1 MLQTHEKEEL
11 IRHEII
17 NANYSI
23 QDFYQFLRNSK
34 VSGEQVGNW
43 TLEELRAK
51 VRAFIEASHGPSG
64 KTEEEYNIV
73 NRSRSSTDS
82 QRKDRSSQTFHVINE
97 DDHVVS
103 DIYEIDSENKIL
115 LSEFFKTD
123 QISIKVVNVTTETS
137 FWFLKSSLYTIRTE
151 PFGWSVN
158 RYFEDF
164 IELQR
169 SLKKTYPLTLVR

>member
-23 QDFYQFLRNSK
+23 QDFYEFLRSSK
-34 VSGEQVGNW
+34 ASGEQITNW
-43 TLEELRAK
+43 SLEELRGK
-51 VRAFIEASHGPSG
+51 VRAFTENCQGINGKSEDEHGV
-64 KTEEEYNIV
+64 V

-82 QRKDRSSQTFHVINE
+82 QMKERSNQMFHVINE
-97 DDHVVS
+97 DDHIAT
-103 DIYEIDSENKIL
+103 DIYEIDSDNKIL

-123 QISIKVVNVTTETS
+123 QILIKVTTVTTETS
-137 FWFLKSSLYTIRTE
+137 FWFLKSSLYTIITE

-164 IELQR
+164 IELRR
-169 SLKKTYPLTLVR
+169 SLKKTYPLTLVG